1 MKLMIKYGIN
11 VTEVYQ
17 KIQYNNISI
26 HSGTETM
33 CFWKC
38 FSIKFQTDKAN
49 KRPDKGS
56 SLAKIQPAILT
67 MLDNYKLMS
76 LTNFESN

>member
-1 MKLMIKYGIN
+1 
-11 VTEVYQ
+11 
-17 KIQYNNISI
+17 
-26 HSGTETM
+26 M

-38 FSIKFQTDKAN
+38 FSVKFQTDKAN
-49 KRPDKGS
+49 KRPDRGS

-76 LTNFESN
+76 LTNFESNWLTNLQNLQLFKPVKLPILPDLSR

>member
-1 MKLMIKYGIN
+1 
-11 VTEVYQ
+11 
-17 KIQYNNISI
+17 
-26 HSGTETM
+26 M

-38 FSIKFQTDKAN
+38 FSVKFQTDKAN

-67 MLDNYKLMS
+67 MLDNYLQILKVIDLQTFKTYNYLS
-76 LTNFESN
+76 Q

>member
-1 MKLMIKYGIN
+1 
-11 VTEVYQ
+11 
-17 KIQYNNISI
+17 
-26 HSGTETM
+26 M
-33 CFWKC
+33 CFLKC
-38 FSIKFQTDKAN
+38 FSVKFQTDKAN